1 MQGDIKNLT
10 RDEAVAKMRN
20 LVSGASHICMF
31 CTKVTDMPFKSRPMG
46 AQKVDDDG
54 NLYFFSAADSE
65 HNAEINADSRVEL
78 LFSNP
83 SASEFLIMN
92 GTATISKDRALI
104 DELWNEM
111 AKAWFPGGKD
121 DPNLTV
127 IKVSTDSS
135 HYWDTKY
142 GKMVTMLAIAA
153 AAVTGKEFTEGVE
166 GKLSV

>member
-31 CTKVTDMPFKSRPMG
+31 CTKVADMPFKSRPMG
-46 AQKVDDDG
+46 AQKVDDEG

-65 HNAEINADSRVEL
+65 HNAEIAVDSRVEL

-83 SASEFLIMN
+83 SASEFLIVN
-92 GTATISKDRALI
+92 GNATISKDRALI